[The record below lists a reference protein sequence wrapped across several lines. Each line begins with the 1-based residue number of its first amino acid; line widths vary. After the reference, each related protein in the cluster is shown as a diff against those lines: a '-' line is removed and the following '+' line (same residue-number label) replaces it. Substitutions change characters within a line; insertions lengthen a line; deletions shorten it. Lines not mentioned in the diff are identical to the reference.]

1 MRDYRH
7 AGRDLDR
14 ALAFTQARDLA
25 GYTQHLLG
33 NRARLRLDRGDWAGA
48 EQDARAALAERVGSS
63 GRLADALVPLALLQ
77 ARRGDPDA
85 AATLQEATERAFST
99 GELQWTGQAAAA
111 RAEHAW
117 LHGEDD
123 LVAEEAASVFELAV
137 QVAHPWFSGELA
149 FWLSLAGAPPPTP
162 TVVAEPYRLL
172 LEGDWRAAAD
182 AWQERGCPYQQA
194 LALLDGLSARQ
205 TAQRLRRQLRRRGN
219 LRVPRGPTRAT
230 AAARA
235 RRRLFDPVG
244 HYNRPDVFRLIVDD
258 RPKPHLVSL
267 AQAEPVMATP
277 DPPGDG

>member
-77 ARRGDPDA
+77 ARR
-85 AATLQEATERAFST
+85 
-99 GELQWTGQAAAA
+99 
-111 RAEHAW
+111 
-117 LHGEDD
+117 
-123 LVAEEAASVFELAV
+123 
-137 QVAHPWFSGELA
+137 
-149 FWLSLAGAPPPTP
+149 
-162 TVVAEPYRLL
+162 VVAEPYRLL

-194 LALLDGLSARQ
+194 LALACGDQDEALLAALALLDGLGARQ

-244 HYNRPDVFRLIVDD
+244 HYNRPDVFQLIVDD